1 MPEFFAD
8 AEAAFDDARFVIWGY
23 PFDGTACFRKG
34 TADGPEAI
42 RFHSHNFES
51 WLNELGLDLRDIP
64 AHDWGDVVVAADQE
78 ANNRAIEEIVGRIA
92 AAGKFPL
99 GLGGEHSLTPPA
111 VAALKRQFPEL
122 GVVILDAHLDYRD
135 GYQGAKWSHAA
146 TARRVSEIV
155 GPERVR
161 SLGIRSLSREELR
174 AAREDGL
181 SYVETGWTELREHLS
196 DLVEALDGPL
206 YLSLDMDAIDPAFAP
221 GVGTPEPFGMTP
233 YEVLQVLNFL
243 SDRLVGFDCVETC
256 PPADH
261 GNTAALAA
269 RLVRHTIGAV
279 AKAQPHDGAAP

>member
-34 TADGPEAI
+34 AAAGPAAI
-42 RFHSHNFES
+42 RHHSHNFES
-51 WLNELGLDLRDIP
+51 WLNELGLDLRDVP
-64 AHDWGDVVVAADQE
+64 AHDWGDVEVVADQE
-78 ANNRAIEEIVGRIA
+78 ANNRAIGKIVDRIGT
-92 AAGKFPL
+92 AGKFPV

-111 VAALKRQFPEL
+111 VAALKQHYPEL
-122 GVVILDAHLDYRD
+122 VVVVLDAHLDYRD

-146 TARRVSEIV
+146 TTRRVSEIV
-155 GPERVR
+155 GVERVR
-161 SLGIRSLSREELR
+161 VIGVRSLSREEQQ

-181 SYVETGWTELREHLS
+181 NYVETGWADLREHLS
-196 DLVEALDGPL
+196 DIIDALDGPL

-233 YEVLQVLNFL
+233 YEVLQALNFL

-256 PPADH
+256 PPADN

-269 RLVRHTIGAV
+269 RLVRHALGAV
-279 AKAQPHDGAAP
+279 VKAQPAGE

>member
-34 TADGPEAI
+34 AADGPEAI
-42 RFHSHNFES
+42 RHHSHNFES
-51 WLNELGLDLRDIP
+51 WLNELGLDLRDVP
-64 AHDWGDVVVAADQE
+64 THDWGDVETVADQE
-78 ANNRAIEEIVGRIA
+78 ANNSAIGEIVDRIG
-92 AAGKFPL
+92 AAGKFSV

-111 VAALKRQFPEL
+111 VAALKQHYPNL
-122 GVVILDAHLDYRD
+122 TVVILDAHLDYRD

-146 TARRVSEIV
+146 TTRRVSEIV
-155 GPERVR
+155 GVECVRVI
-161 SLGIRSLSREELR
+161 GVRSLSREEQQ
-174 AAREDGL
+174 AARGDDL
-181 SYVETGWTELREHLS
+181 SYIEAGWADLREHLS
-196 DLVEALDGPL
+196 DIVDALDGPL

-256 PPADH
+256 PPADN

-269 RLVRHTIGAV
+269 RLVRHALGAV
-279 AKAQPHDGAAP
+279 VKAQTAGE

>member
-34 TADGPEAI
+34 AADGPEAI
-42 RFHSHNFES
+42 RHHSHNFES
-51 WLNELGLDLRDIP
+51 WLNELGLDLRDVP
-64 AHDWGDVVVAADQE
+64 THDWGDVETVADQE
-78 ANNRAIEEIVGRIA
+78 ANNSAIGEIVDRIG
-92 AAGKFPL
+92 AAGKFPV

-111 VAALKRQFPEL
+111 VAALKQHYPNL
-122 GVVILDAHLDYRD
+122 TVVILDAHLDYRD

-146 TARRVSEIV
+146 TTRRVSEIV
-155 GPERVR
+155 GIECVRVI
-161 SLGIRSLSREELR
+161 GVRSLSREEQQ
-174 AAREDGL
+174 AARGDDL
-181 SYVETGWTELREHLS
+181 SYIEAGWADLREHLS
-196 DLVEALDGPL
+196 DIVDAFDGPL

-256 PPADH
+256 PPADN

-269 RLVRHTIGAV
+269 RLVRHALGAV
-279 AKAQPHDGAAP
+279 VKAQTAGE

>member
-34 TADGPEAI
+34 AADGPEAI
-42 RFHSHNFES
+42 RHHSHNFES
-51 WLNELGLDLRDIP
+51 WLNELGLDLRDVP
-64 AHDWGDVVVAADQE
+64 THDWGDVETVADQE
-78 ANNRAIEEIVGRIA
+78 ANNSAISEIVDRIG
-92 AAGKFPL
+92 AAGKFPV

-111 VAALKRQFPEL
+111 VAALKQHYPNL
-122 GVVILDAHLDYRD
+122 TVVILDAHLDYRD

-146 TARRVSEIV
+146 TTRRVSEIV
-155 GPERVR
+155 GVECVRVI
-161 SLGIRSLSREELR
+161 GVRSLSREEQQ
-174 AAREDGL
+174 AAREDDL
-181 SYVETGWTELREHLS
+181 SYIEAGWADLREHLS
-196 DLVEALDGPL
+196 DIVDALDGPL

-256 PPADH
+256 PPADN

-269 RLVRHTIGAV
+269 RLVRHALGAV
-279 AKAQPHDGAAP
+279 VKAQTAGE

>member
-34 TADGPEAI
+34 AADGPEAI
-42 RFHSHNFES
+42 RHHSHNFES
-51 WLNELGLDLRDIP
+51 WLNELGLDLRDVP
-64 AHDWGDVVVAADQE
+64 THDWGDVETVADQE
-78 ANNRAIEEIVGRIA
+78 ANNSAIGEIVDRIG
-92 AAGKFPL
+92 AAGKFSV

-111 VAALKRQFPEL
+111 VAALKQYYPNL
-122 GVVILDAHLDYRD
+122 TVVVLDAHLDYRD

-146 TARRVSEIV
+146 TTRRVSEIV
-155 GPERVR
+155 GVECVRVI
-161 SLGIRSLSREELR
+161 GVRSLSREEQQ
-174 AAREDGL
+174 AAREDDL
-181 SYVETGWTELREHLS
+181 SYIEAGWVDLREHLS
-196 DLVEALDGPL
+196 DIVDALDGPL

-256 PPADH
+256 PPADN

-269 RLVRHTIGAV
+269 RLVRHALGAV
-279 AKAQPHDGAAP
+279 VKAQTAGE

>member
-34 TADGPEAI
+34 AADGPEAI
-42 RFHSHNFES
+42 RHHSHNFES
-51 WLNELGLDLRDIP
+51 WLNELGLDLRDVP
-64 AHDWGDVVVAADQE
+64 THDWGDVETVADQE
-78 ANNRAIEEIVGRIA
+78 ANNSAIGEIVDRIG
-92 AAGKFPL
+92 AAGKFPV

-111 VAALKRQFPEL
+111 VAALKQHYPNL
-122 GVVILDAHLDYRD
+122 TVVILDAHLDYRD

-146 TARRVSEIV
+146 TTRRVSEIV
-155 GPERVR
+155 GVECVRVI
-161 SLGIRSLSREELR
+161 GVRSLSREEQQ
-174 AAREDGL
+174 AARGDDL
-181 SYVETGWTELREHLS
+181 SYIETGWADLREHLS
-196 DLVEALDGPL
+196 DIVDALDGPL

-256 PPADH
+256 PPADN

-269 RLVRHTIGAV
+269 RLVRHALGAV
-279 AKAQPHDGAAP
+279 VKAQTAGE

>member
-34 TADGPEAI
+34 AADGPEAI
-42 RFHSHNFES
+42 RHHSHNFES
-51 WLNELGLDLRDIP
+51 WLNELGLDLRDVP
-64 AHDWGDVVVAADQE
+64 THDWGDVETVADQE
-78 ANNRAIEEIVGRIA
+78 ANNSAIGEIVDRIG
-92 AAGKFPL
+92 AAGKFPV

-111 VAALKRQFPEL
+111 VAALKQHYPNL
-122 GVVILDAHLDYRD
+122 TVVVLDAHLDYRD

-146 TARRVSEIV
+146 TTRRVSEIV
-155 GPERVR
+155 GVERVR
-161 SLGIRSLSREELR
+161 VVGVRSLSREEQQ
-174 AAREDGL
+174 AARGDDL
-181 SYVETGWTELREHLS
+181 SYIEAGWADLREHLS
-196 DLVEALDGPL
+196 DIVDTLDGPL

-256 PPADH
+256 PPADN

-269 RLVRHTIGAV
+269 RLVRHALGAV
-279 AKAQPHDGAAP
+279 VKAQTAGE

>member
-1 MPEFFAD
+1 M
-8 AEAAFDDARFVIWGY
+8 Y
-23 PFDGTACFRKG
+23 P
-34 TADGPEAI
+34 
-42 RFHSHNFES
+42 
-51 WLNELGLDLRDIP
+51 
-64 AHDWGDVVVAADQE
+64 Q
-78 ANNRAIEEIVGRIA
+78 
-92 AAGKFPL
+92 
-99 GLGGEHSLTPPA
+99 
-111 VAALKRQFPEL
+111 
-122 GVVILDAHLDYRD
+122 
-135 GYQGAKWSHAA
+135 
-146 TARRVSEIV
+146 
-155 GPERVR
+155 
-161 SLGIRSLSREELR
+161 
-174 AAREDGL
+174 DGL

-256 PPADH
+256 PPADN

>member
-34 TADGPEAI
+34 AADGPEAI
-42 RFHSHNFES
+42 RHHSHNFES
-51 WLNELGLDLRDIP
+51 WLNELGLDLRDVP
-64 AHDWGDVVVAADQE
+64 THDWGDVETAADQE
-78 ANNRAIEEIVGRIA
+78 ANNSAIGEIVDRIG
-92 AAGKFPL
+92 AAGKFSV

-111 VAALKRQFPEL
+111 VAALKQYYPNL
-122 GVVILDAHLDYRD
+122 TVVVLDAHLDYRD

-146 TARRVSEIV
+146 TTRRVSEIV
-155 GPERVR
+155 GVECVRVI
-161 SLGIRSLSREELR
+161 GVRSLSREEQQ
-174 AAREDGL
+174 AAREDDL
-181 SYVETGWTELREHLS
+181 SYIEAGWVDLREHLS
-196 DLVEALDGPL
+196 DIVDALDGPL

-256 PPADH
+256 PPADN

-269 RLVRHTIGAV
+269 RLVRHALGAV
-279 AKAQPHDGAAP
+279 VKAQTAGE

>member
-78 ANNRAIEEIVGRIA
+78 ANNRAIE
-92 AAGKFPL
+92 
-99 GLGGEHSLTPPA
+99 
-111 VAALKRQFPEL
+111 
-122 GVVILDAHLDYRD
+122 
-135 GYQGAKWSHAA
+135 
-146 TARRVSEIV
+146 EIV

-256 PPADH
+256 PPADN

>member
-1 MPEFFAD
+1 VPEFFAD

-34 TADGPEAI
+34 AADGPEAI
-42 RFHSHNFES
+42 RHHSHNFES
-51 WLNELGLDLRDIP
+51 WLNELGLDLRDVP
-64 AHDWGDVVVAADQE
+64 THDWGDVETAADQE
-78 ANNRAIEEIVGRIA
+78 ANNSAIGEIVDRIG
-92 AAGKFPL
+92 AAGKFSV

-111 VAALKRQFPEL
+111 VAALKQYYPNL
-122 GVVILDAHLDYRD
+122 TVVVLDAHLDYRD

-146 TARRVSEIV
+146 TTRRVSEIV
-155 GPERVR
+155 GVECVRVI
-161 SLGIRSLSREELR
+161 GVRSLSREEQQ
-174 AAREDGL
+174 AAREDDL
-181 SYVETGWTELREHLS
+181 SYIEAGWVDLREHLS
-196 DLVEALDGPL
+196 DIVDALDGPL

-256 PPADH
+256 PPADN

-269 RLVRHTIGAV
+269 RLVRHALGAV
-279 AKAQPHDGAAP
+279 VKAQTAGE

>member
-34 TADGPEAI
+34 AADGPEAI
-42 RFHSHNFES
+42 RHHSHNFES
-51 WLNELGLDLRDIP
+51 WLNELGLDLRDVP
-64 AHDWGDVVVAADQE
+64 THDWGDVETVADQE
-78 ANNRAIEEIVGRIA
+78 ANNSAIGEIVDRIG
-92 AAGKFPL
+92 AAGKFSV

-111 VAALKRQFPEL
+111 VAALKQHYPNL
-122 GVVILDAHLDYRD
+122 TVVILDAHLDYRD

-146 TARRVSEIV
+146 TTRRVSEIV
-155 GPERVR
+155 GVECVRVI
-161 SLGIRSLSREELR
+161 GVRSLSREEQQ
-174 AAREDGL
+174 AARGDDL
-181 SYVETGWTELREHLS
+181 SYIEAGWADLREHLS
-196 DLVEALDGPL
+196 DIVDTLDGPL

-256 PPADH
+256 PPADN

-269 RLVRHTIGAV
+269 RLVRHALGAV
-279 AKAQPHDGAAP
+279 VKAQTAGE

>member
-34 TADGPEAI
+34 AADGPGAI
-42 RFHSHNFES
+42 RHHSHNFES
-51 WLNELGLDLRDIP
+51 WLNELGLDLRDVP
-64 AHDWGDVVVAADQE
+64 THDWGDVETVADQE
-78 ANNRAIEEIVGRIA
+78 ANNSAIGEIVDRIG
-92 AAGKFPL
+92 AAGKFPV

-111 VAALKRQFPEL
+111 VAALKQHYPNL
-122 GVVILDAHLDYRD
+122 TVVILDAHLDYRD

-146 TARRVSEIV
+146 TTRRVSEIV
-155 GPERVR
+155 GVECVRVI
-161 SLGIRSLSREELR
+161 GVRSLSREEQQ
-174 AAREDGL
+174 AARGDDL
-181 SYVETGWTELREHLS
+181 SYIEAGWADLREHLS
-196 DLVEALDGPL
+196 DIVDTLDGPL

-256 PPADH
+256 PPADN

-269 RLVRHTIGAV
+269 RLVRHALGAV
-279 AKAQPHDGAAP
+279 VKAQTAGE

>member
-1 MPEFFAD
+1 VPEFFAD

-34 TADGPEAI
+34 AADGPEAI
-42 RFHSHNFES
+42 RHHSHNFES
-51 WLNELGLDLRDIP
+51 WLNELGLDLRDVP
-64 AHDWGDVVVAADQE
+64 THDWGDVETVADQE
-78 ANNRAIEEIVGRIA
+78 ANNSAIGEIVDRIG
-92 AAGKFPL
+92 AAGKFSV

-111 VAALKRQFPEL
+111 VAALKQYYPNL
-122 GVVILDAHLDYRD
+122 TVVVLDAHLDYRD

-146 TARRVSEIV
+146 TTRRVSEIV
-155 GPERVR
+155 GVECVRVI
-161 SLGIRSLSREELR
+161 GVRSLSREEQQ
-174 AAREDGL
+174 AAREDDL
-181 SYVETGWTELREHLS
+181 SYIEAGWVDLREHLS
-196 DLVEALDGPL
+196 DIVDALDGPL

-256 PPADH
+256 PPADN

-269 RLVRHTIGAV
+269 RLVRHALGAV
-279 AKAQPHDGAAP
+279 VKAQTAGE